1 MPTIIRGEN
10 ALIRRNLLASNGTTP
25 VLLSSL
31 VYLSAQIKQFGIVM
45 AEYIMTPEQD
55 PIHAEIREGLIP
67 SQVEVE
73 ITKTLS
79 DRFKEG
85 PVTMKLSM
93 EQADAEFDED
103 QELRDIDEFE
113 IFTVE

>member
-1 MPTIIRGEN
+1 MPTIVKGEN
-10 ALIRRNLLASNGTTP
+10 ALIRRNLLAVNGTTP

-31 VYLSAQIKQFGIVM
+31 VYLSAQIKQFGVIM
-45 AEYIMTPEQD
+45 AEYIMLPVQV
-55 PIHAEIREGLIP
+55 PAHPEIREGLTD
-67 SQVEVE
+67 SQVEIE

-85 PVTMKLSM
+85 SVTMKLFM
-93 EQADAEFDED
+93 EQADVEFDTD
-103 QELRDIDEFE
+103 GELRDIDEFE

>member
-1 MPTIIRGEN
+1 MPTIVRGEN
-10 ALIRRNLLASNGTTP
+10 AIIRRNLLASNGSTP

-31 VYLSAQIKQFGIVM
+31 VYLSAQIRQYGVIM
-45 AEYIMTPEQD
+45 AEYIMTPIQD
-55 PIHAEIREGLIP
+55 PVHPEIRQGIIT

-85 PVTMKLSM
+85 PVTMKLFM